1 MHRIMVDSFLKL
13 NHINFF
19 KMVKANDTAQI
30 DELAINFVQYS
41 GALPIKQVIET
52 PGSDRSKA
60 NTVLVLNIDPL

>member
-41 GALPIKQVIET
+41 GALSIKKVIEI
-52 PGSDRSKA
+52 PGS
-60 NTVLVLNIDPL
+60 N